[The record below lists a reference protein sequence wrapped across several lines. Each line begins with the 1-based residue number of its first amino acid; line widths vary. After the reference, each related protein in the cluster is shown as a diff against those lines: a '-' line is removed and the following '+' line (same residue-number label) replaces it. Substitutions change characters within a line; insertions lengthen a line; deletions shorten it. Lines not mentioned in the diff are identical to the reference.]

1 MKKGSMDNILSL
13 SKTIGKQKANNNLI
27 DCLTETV
34 LLIEKELKKSL
45 TEDEIANV
53 VEYTLKESMK

>member
-1 MKKGSMDNILSL
+1 MNNILSL

-34 LLIEKELKKSL
+34 LLIEKELKKPL

>member
-1 MKKGSMDNILSL
+1 MNNILSL

>member
-1 MKKGSMDNILSL
+1 MDNILSL

-34 LLIEKELKKSL
+34 LLIEKELKKPL

>member
-1 MKKGSMDNILSL
+1 MDNILSL